1 MPNINKILSKVNQAK
16 SAVKSLK
23 GIQAKLSGTGYDLN
37 NLDYGALTSS
47 KADKLAQQAEAA
59 QATLDKRRSSL
70 EKSKASKQT
79 KAYAKSSP
87 ETETKDLQYPIGDG
101 LENFLIFR
109 TLPRQQREGEN
120 NKNLL
125 AKTNLEIALYVPN
138 EMDEGDITAS
148 YKAEGVGMGMR
159 SVLEMKDAGFSKGD
173 GGTLEVM
180 GTALSGAI
188 QTGMDKLGSMMTG
201 GASNFLAGR
210 ATNPMEEQMF
220 EGVGF
225 RDFSFSYEFYPR
237 NTREAAEVK
246 SIIWGFKTAMLP
258 DTYGNAEGGTA
269 IENYFNY
276 PNIFTLEWEGPI
288 AEKFDDFLP
297 MVCKSCK
304 VSHSTKLFED
314 GYPVSTSMS
323 LDFTEIKILTQENYQ
338 QINKSGKAA
347 AMEEKYGSI
356 GGGNKSLAMRR
367 SDTIVADRKKAQDGG
382 G

>member
-125 AKTNLEIALYVPN
+125 AKKDLEIALYVPN
-138 EMDEGDITAS
+138 EMDEGDISAS

-338 QINKSGKAA
+338 QINKSGRQKD
-347 AMEEKYGSI
+347 I